1 MATDLKSSGASDVGT
16 KAPPK
21 GKAGMSVLDFFNV
34 SANRMDSWNDLNH
47 AAVKLSHAKL
57 SGRESK
63 DLEDKVKGLLE
74 HREVFES
81 FWAYPGLAL
90 YHDVVDLFKE
100 GDFTAFAQAVDRITR
115 ALMSGSYRRGPAA
128 WDLTEDVQDDVTR
141 MPEYYEQRDF
151 SRPYFEVLVVDDNIN
166 LQQQQRVRDDMKK
179 LRRPED
185 PFIYEMVWLPSFEDA
200 VAGVIINHNAQS
212 VVIYDYFPFESRY
225 DTQNLRDRIE
235 RYVEHG
241 PDTLAPE
248 SYGTALADAIH
259 KFRPE
264 LDLFL
269 MTDRRVEKLA
279 GQATGS
285 HIRRMFYDVEE
296 LNELHLSIL
305 DGVGDRY
312 KTPHFSNLQ
321 KFSRRPVGTFHALPI
336 ARGKSVFK
344 SNWIRDMGHFY
355 GTNVFLAESSST
367 AGGLDSL
374 LEPKST
380 IKEAHELTARAF
392 GSEHSYFV
400 TNGTSTANKIVV
412 QALCK
417 PGDIVIVDR
426 NCHKSHHYGFVLTG
440 AQPYYV
446 EAYPMIEYSMY
457 GGVPLKTVKKALLDL
472 KAEGKLDKAKMV
484 LLTNC
489 TFDGHI
495 YNVKRFMEDCLAIKP
510 DLVFLW
516 DEAWFAFARFSPLYR
531 KRTAMGVVPELH
543 ARYSSPEYRA
553 EYEAFKKKVGKIDPK
568 DEKLL
573 DMHLLPDPDKVRIR
587 AYATHSTHK
596 SLSAFRQGSM
606 IHVNDEDYE
615 ALVQEPFEEA
625 FMTHTST
632 SPNAQII
639 ASLDLARRQAELEGY
654 ELVREQ
660 IALALT
666 LRHEINTNPLISK
679 YFRILTPAEMVPE
692 NYRTRPINEYTDLD
706 VSWTDVVDAWDEDEF
721 VLDPTRL
728 TLVCGTAGFAGTSF
742 KNELM
747 DKYDIQLNKT
757 SRNSVLF
764 QSNINN
770 TRSATSYLISTLAQI
785 AADLDKQLEG
795 TGTGAVKAFKAR
807 VKSLME
813 DVPDLP
819 NFSRFHDAFRDNP
832 KGKTLEGHMR
842 LGYFEAYIPE
852 DCDHIPVNS
861 KEMDDRLKN
870 GPEVVSSNFVIPY
883 PPGFPIMVPGQVVTR
898 EIIDFMLAL
907 DVKEIHGYNKDAGL
921 KIIKPEVLKNIGKAK
936 TA

>member
-1 MATDLKSSGASDVGT
+1 MTTTNSKTQPQGT
-16 KAPPK
+16 
-21 GKAGMSVLDFFNV
+21 GEMSVLDFFNV
-34 SANRMDSWNDLNH
+34 ATNRMDSWNGLKN
-47 AAVKLSHAKL
+47 AAIKLSHGKS
-57 SGRESK
+57 SGNK
-63 DLEDKVKGLLE
+63 TPDLEDEVKGLLE
-74 HREVFES
+74 YGEVFES

-90 YHDVVDLFKE
+90 YKDIMGFFKE
-100 GDFTAFAQAVDRITR
+100 GDYTALAQAVARVSR
-115 ALMSGSYRRGPAA
+115 ALMNDSYRRGPAA
-128 WDLTEDVQDDVTR
+128 WNLTEDAEDDATGI
-141 MPEYYEQRDF
+141 PDYYEQRDF
-151 SRPYFEVLVVDDNIN
+151 SRPYFEVLVVEDKPT
-166 LQQQQRVRDDMKK
+166 LQQQQRIRDELRK

-185 PFIYEMVWLPSFEDA
+185 PFIYELAWVPSFEDA
-200 VAGVIINHNAQS
+200 VAAAIINHNIQS
-212 VVIYDYFPFESRY
+212 VVIYDYFPFESHY
-225 DTQNLRDRIE
+225 DLQSLRDRIE
-235 RYVEHG
+235 RYVKHDS
-241 PDTLAPE
+241 DTLAPE
-248 SYGTALADAIH
+248 SYGTALADVIYGI
-259 KFRPE
+259 RPE

-269 MTDRRVEKLA
+269 MTDQRVEKLA
-279 GQATGS
+279 AQATAS
-285 HIRRMFYDVEE
+285 HIRRIFYDVEE

-305 DGVGDRY
+305 DGVSDRY
-312 KTPHFSNLQ
+312 QTPHFSNLE

-336 ARGKSVFK
+336 ARGKSIFK
-344 SNWIRDMGHFY
+344 SHWIRDMGHFY

-380 IKEAHELTARAF
+380 IKDAHELTARCF

-457 GGVPLKTVKKALLDL
+457 GGVPLKTIKKALLDL
-472 KAEGKLDKAKMV
+472 KAEGKLDKAKMI
-484 LLTNC
+484 LMTNC

-495 YNVKRFMEDCLAIKP
+495 YNVKRVMEECLAIKP

-531 KRTAMGVVPELH
+531 GRTAMGTVPALH

-553 EYEAFKKKVGKIDPK
+553 EYEAFKKEVGEIDPQN
-568 DEKLL
+568 EKLL

-596 SLSAFRQGSM
+596 SLSALRQGSM
-606 IHVNDEDYE
+606 IHVNDEDYA
-615 ALVQEPFEEA
+615 ALVEEQFGEA

-666 LRHEINTNPLISK
+666 LRKEVNSNPLISK
-679 YFRILTPAEMVPE
+679 YFRFLTPAEMVPE
-692 NYRTRPINEYTDLD
+692 QYRQTRFEEYTDLD
-706 VSWTDVVDAWDEDEF
+706 VPWTDVVDAWEKDEF

-728 TLVCGTAGFAGTSF
+728 TLVSGTAGMDGTAF
-742 KNELM
+742 KNLLM

-770 TRSATSYLISTLAQI
+770 TRSSISYVISTLAKI
-785 AADLDKQLEG
+785 AADLDKQLAG
-795 TGTGAVKAFKAR
+795 DTGAAKGFQAR

-832 KGKTLEGHMR
+832 EGTTLEGHMR
-842 LGYFEAYIPE
+842 IGYFEAYIPE
-852 DCDHIPVNS
+852 DCGHIAINGT
-861 KEMDDRLKN
+861 EMQDRLQN
-870 GPEVVSSNFVIPY
+870 GPQVVSANFVIPY
-883 PPGFPIMVPGQVVTR
+883 PPGFPIMVPGQVVTKD
-898 EIIDFMLAL
+898 IIDYMLKL
-907 DVKEIHGYNKDAGL
+907 DVKEIHGYNRDAGL
-921 KIIKPEVLKNIGKAK
+921 KIIKADVLEKMTKAS
-936 TA
+936 AV

>member
-1 MATDLKSSGASDVGT
+1 MTGAVE
-16 KAPPK
+16 K
-21 GKAGMSVLDFFNV
+21 GPRTGEAGMSVLDFFNV
-34 SANRMDSWNDLNH
+34 ARNRMDSWNDLNNT
-47 AAVKLSHAKL
+47 ALKLSHAKA
-57 SGRESK
+57 SGAETGA
-63 DLEDKVKGLLE
+63 LEAEVKGLLE
-74 HREVFES
+74 PHEVFES
-81 FWAYPGLAL
+81 FWAYPGLTL
-90 YHDVVDLFKE
+90 YTDVVELFKQ
-100 GDFTAFAQAVDRITR
+100 GDYAGFSQAVNRVTR
-115 ALMSGSYRRGPAA
+115 ALMSDSYRRGPGA
-128 WDLTEDVQDDVTR
+128 WNLSEDVQDDPVR
-141 MPEYYEQRDF
+141 MPEYYEQREF
-151 SRPYFEVLVVDDNIN
+151 SRPYFEVLVVDDNLN
-166 LQQQQRVRDDMKK
+166 AQQQQRMREEMRK

-185 PFIYEMVWLPSFEDA
+185 PFIYEMVWVPSFEDA
-200 VAGVIINHNAQS
+200 VAGVIINHNAQA
-212 VVIYDYFPFESRY
+212 VVIYDYFPFESRHKLQ
-225 DTQNLRDRIE
+225 TLRERIE
-235 RYVEHG
+235 RFVPHD

-248 SYGTALADAIH
+248 SYGTALADRIYII
-259 KFRPE
+259 RPE
-264 LDLFL
+264 LDTYL
-269 MTDRRVEKLA
+269 MTDRRVEALA
-279 GQATGS
+279 GAATAS
-285 HIRRMFYDVEE
+285 HIRRIFYDVEE

-305 DGVGDRY
+305 DGVSERY
-312 KTPHFSNLQ
+312 RTPHFSNLQ

-336 ARGKSVFK
+336 ARGKSIFK
-344 SNWIRDMGHFY
+344 SHWIRDMGHFY
-355 GTNVFLAESSST
+355 GTNLFLAETSTT

-392 GSEHSYFV
+392 GSQHSFFV

-446 EAYPMIEYSMY
+446 EAYPMVEYSMY
-457 GGVPLKTVKKALLDL
+457 GGVPLRTIKKALLDL

-484 LLTNC
+484 LMTNC

-495 YNVKRFMEDCLAIKP
+495 YNVQRVMEECLAIKP

-531 KRTAMGVVPELH
+531 KRTAMGAVPALH
-543 ARYSSPEYRA
+543 ERYKSAAYRD
-553 EYEAFKKKVGKIDPK
+553 EYETFKHHVGEDLDPS

-596 SLSAFRQGSM
+596 SLSALRQGSM
-606 IHVNDEDYE
+606 IHVHDEDYE
-615 ALVQEPFEEA
+615 ALVHEPFEEA

-639 ASLDLARRQAELEGY
+639 ASLDLARRQVELEGY

-666 LRHEINTNPLISK
+666 LRQEVNSNPLISK

-692 NYRTRPINEYTDLD
+692 AYRSGRPIKEYTDLD
-706 VSWTDVVDAWDEDEF
+706 VSWTDVVDAWDDDEF

-728 TLVCGTAGFAGTSF
+728 TLVCGTAGMDGTSF
-742 KNELM
+742 KTELM

-770 TRSATSYLISTLAQI
+770 TRSSISYVISTLAQI

-795 TGTGAVKAFKAR
+795 DTGAAKAFRSR
-807 VKSLME
+807 VKSMME

-832 KGKTLEGHMR
+832 QGKTLEGHMR
-842 LGYFEAYIPE
+842 EGYFEAYIPE
-852 DCDHIPVNS
+852 DCDHIAIDS
-861 KEMDDRLKN
+861 AEMDERLKS
-870 GPEVVSSNFVIPY
+870 GPEVVSANFVIPY

-898 EIIDFMLAL
+898 EIIDFMLKL
-907 DVKEIHGYNKDAGL
+907 DVKEIHGYNRDAGL
-921 KIIKPEVLKNIGKAK
+921 KVIKPEVLETK
-936 TA
+936 TKRAA

>member
-1 MATDLKSSGASDVGT
+1 
-16 KAPPK
+16 
-21 GKAGMSVLDFFNV
+21 MSVLDFFNV
-34 SANRMDSWNDLNH
+34 ATNRMDGWNALNN
-47 AAVKLSHAKL
+47 AAVKLSHAKA
-57 SGRESK
+57 SGREDT
-63 DLEDKVKGLLE
+63 DLEEQVKALLE
-74 HREVFES
+74 RREVFES

-90 YHDVVDLFKE
+90 YKEVVDLFKE
-100 GDFTAFAQAVDRITR
+100 GDYTGFAQAVDRITR
-115 ALMSGSYRRGPAA
+115 GLMSGAYRRGPAA
-128 WDLTEDVQDDVTR
+128 WNLTEEIQDEGSRVPD
-141 MPEYYEQRDF
+141 YYERRDV
-151 SRPYFEVLVVDDNIN
+151 SRPYFEVLIVDDNVN
-166 LQQQQRVRDDMKK
+166 LQQQQRVRDELKA

-185 PFIYEMVWLPSFEDA
+185 PFIYEAVFVPSFEDA
-200 VAGVIINHNAQS
+200 VAGVLMNHNAQS

-225 DTQNLRDRIE
+225 DMQDLRERIE
-235 RYVEHG
+235 RFVEHD

-248 SYGTALADAIH
+248 SYGTALADGIH
-259 KFRPE
+259 KIRPE
-264 LDLFL
+264 LDIFL
-269 MTDRRVEKLA
+269 MTDRRVEEIA
-279 GQATGS
+279 GQATAA
-285 HIRRMFYDVEE
+285 HIRRVFYDVEE

-305 DGVGDRY
+305 DGVSDRY
-312 KTPHFSNLQ
+312 KTPHFSNLE
-321 KFSRRPVGTFHALPI
+321 KFSRRPIGTFHALPI
-336 ARGKSVFK
+336 ARGKSIFK
-344 SNWIRDMGHFY
+344 SHWIKDMGHFY
-355 GTNVFLAESSST
+355 GTNLFLAETSTT

-374 LEPKST
+374 LEPKGN
-380 IKEAHELTARAF
+380 IKEAHALTARAF
-392 GSEHSYFV
+392 GSEHSFFV

-426 NCHKSHHYGFVLTG
+426 NCHKSHHYGFVVAG

-457 GGVPLKTVKKALLDL
+457 GGVPLRTIKKALFQLQ
-472 KAEGKLDKAKMV
+472 AEGKLDKVKMV

-495 YNVKRFMEDCLAIKP
+495 YNVKRFMEECLAIKP

-516 DEAWFAFARFSPLYR
+516 DEAWYAFARFSPLYR
-531 KRTAMGVVPELH
+531 GRTAMGAVPWLH
-543 ARYSSPEYRA
+543 ERYSSPEYRD

-568 DEKLL
+568 NEKLL

-587 AYATHSTHK
+587 AYSTHSTHK
-596 SLSAFRQGSM
+596 SLSALRQGSM
-606 IHVNDEDYE
+606 IHVHDEDYE
-615 ALVQEPFEEA
+615 ALVHEPFEEA

-639 ASLDLARRQAELEGY
+639 ASLDLSRRQVELEGY

-666 LRHEINTNPLISK
+666 LRNEVNNNPLISK
-679 YFRILTPAEMVPE
+679 YFRILTPAEMVPDE
-692 NYRTRPINEYTDLD
+692 YRGTGVKDYGDLST
-706 VSWTDVVDAWDEDEF
+706 SWSDVVDAWEEDEF

-728 TLVCGTAGFAGTSF
+728 TLVCGTAGYDGTSF
-742 KNELM
+742 KTELM

-770 TRSATSYLISTLAQI
+770 TRSATSYVISTLAQI

-795 TGTGAVKAFKAR
+795 DTGAAKGFQAR

-819 NFSRFHDAFRDNP
+819 NFSRFHDAFRDDP

-842 LGYFEAYIPE
+842 DGYFEAYVPE
-852 DCDHIPVNS
+852 DCDHLAINS
-861 KEMDDRLKN
+861 KEMDDRLEK
-870 GPEVVSSNFVIPY
+870 GPEVVSANFVIPY

-898 EIIDFMLAL
+898 EIIDFMLKL

-921 KIIKPEVLKNIGKAK
+921 KIIKPEVLKNIKRPQA
-936 TA
+936 A